1 MPSYAFKRAPSN
13 VGDYKL
19 IQDGDK
25 YSFFGN
31 FGTTLAMGSVV
42 NYRVAKSILQASNG
56 WNAIPEFTYET
67 KKEELSGSLASLPGD
82 LYPGNVSYYFIE
94 DTFFAVVTDRFVSSE
109 VAFSETIN
117 ASEARQE
124 YSIVRNNNAI
134 YVNQLIKF
142 LESKAKGTDERSYNR
157 VREFAYNN
165 SVTESVSG
173 GGDVIIDIPID
184 RETFPFGG

>member
-1 MPSYAFKRAPSN
+1 MPTYAFKRAPSN

-42 NYRVAKSILQASNG
+42 NYGVARSILLASNG
-56 WNAIPEFTYET
+56 WTNIPEFTYET
-67 KKEELSGSLASLPGD
+67 KKEELSGSLASIPGN
-82 LYPGNVSYYFIE
+82 LYPGNVAYYLFE
-94 DTFFAVVTDRFVSSE
+94 ETFFAVVS
-109 VAFSETIN
+109 VAGITFSETVN
-117 ASEARQE
+117 ASENRQE
-124 YSIVRNNNAI
+124 YSIVRNNNPT

-142 LESKAKGTDERSYNR
+142 LKGNGKGIDERSYNR
-157 VREFAYNN
+157 LRELAYNN

-184 RETFPFGG
+184 REALG